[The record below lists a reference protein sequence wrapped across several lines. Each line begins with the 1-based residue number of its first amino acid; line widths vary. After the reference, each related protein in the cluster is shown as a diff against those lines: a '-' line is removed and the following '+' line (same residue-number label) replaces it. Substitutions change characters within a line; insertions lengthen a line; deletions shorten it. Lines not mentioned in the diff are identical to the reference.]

1 MPAQRTPDLRTSA
14 DVTLV
19 HDDLVHIDVAS
30 PKVYAQGVPHET
42 LAALRHNDPVH
53 WHPWPG
59 TRDGF
64 WLLSKHADVV
74 AASRDTKRFS
84 SQVGHIAL
92 EDREPDALE
101 ARRSMIETDPPEHTR
116 LRKIVSDAFKPTR
129 VKEYADYTRRTVGEL
144 LDAALAKG
152 EFDWVTDI
160 SEPLPVTVL
169 ISILG
174 LPHEDVPMLIELT
187 SEMAAATDADYRP
200 DPVKY
205 PTDIDPRLLPFGTP
219 AAAAVFEY
227 GRKIGAE
234 RRQHPRD
241 DLVSRLVHAEVDG
254 EHLDDTEYT
263 NFIQLFIFAGNET
276 TRTGI
281 SHGIL
286 ALMEHP
292 AQFERLAADPA
303 LVPTA
308 VDEILRY
315 GTPLIYFRRTATQD
329 TEIRGVPIQAG
340 DRVALWY
347 VSANFDEDVFR
358 EPHRFDVGRRPN
370 PHTTF
375 GRGGPHFCLG
385 SFLARLEMSIL
396 LQEILARDVR
406 FELTGPPVRLS
417 SNFVNGFKSLPVRA
431 VAAGA

>member
-1 MPAQRTPDLRTSA
+1 VSAVREDLA
-14 DVTLV
+14 HV
-19 HDDLVHIDVAS
+19 DVAS
-30 PKVYAQGVPHET
+30 PKVYAQGVPHAE
-42 LAALRHNDPVH
+42 LAAIRRHDPVH

-74 AASRDTKRFS
+74 SVSKQPKLFS
-84 SQVGHIAL
+84 SQLGHIAL

-116 LRKIVSDAFKPTR
+116 LRRIVSDAFTR
-129 VKEYADYTRRTVGEL
+129 PKVKEYADFTRRTVSGL
-144 LDAALAKG
+144 LDAAIAQG
-152 EFDWVTDI
+152 EFDWVSEI

-174 LPHEDVPMLIELT
+174 LPPEDVPMVVELT
-187 SEMAAATDADYRP
+187 SEMAAATDEDYRP

-205 PTDIDPRLLPFGTP
+205 PSEIDPRLLPFGTP
-219 AAAAVFEY
+219 AAQAVFEY
-227 GRKIGAE
+227 GRRIGAE
-234 RRQHPRD
+234 RRRHPRD
-241 DLVSRLVHAEVDG
+241 DLVSRLVHGGADG
-254 EHLDDTEYT
+254 EHLTDAEYT
-263 NFIQLFIFAGNET
+263 NFFQLFIFAGNET
-276 TRTGI
+276 TRTAI

-286 ALMEHP
+286 ALMDHP
-292 AQFERLAADPA
+292 DELERLRRDPS
-303 LVPTA
+303 LLDTA

-315 GTPLIYFRRTATQD
+315 GSALIYFRRTAVAD

-347 VSANFDEDVFR
+347 VSANYDEEVF
-358 EPHRFDVGRRPN
+358 EDPQRFDVGRHPN

-385 SFLARLEMSIL
+385 SFLAKLEIRIL
-396 LQEILARDVR
+396 LEEILARDVR
-406 FELTGPPVRLS
+406 FERAGAPVRLS
-417 SNFVNGFKSLPVRA
+417 SNFVNGFKSIPVR
-431 VAAGA
+431 VRAA

>member
-1 MPAQRTPDLRTSA
+1 
-14 DVTLV
+14 VTLV
-19 HDDLVHIDVAS
+19 QDDLAHIDVAS
-30 PKVYAQGVPHET
+30 PNVYAQGVPYKT
-42 LAALRHNDPVH
+42 LAALRRHDPVH

-59 TRDGF
+59 TRGGF
-64 WLLSKHADVV
+64 WLLAKHADVIAV
-74 AASRDTKRFS
+74 GKDPKRFS

-92 EDREPDALE
+92 EDREPDALA
-101 ARRSMIETDPPEHTR
+101 ARQSLIETDPPEHTR
-116 LRKIVSDAFKPTR
+116 LRKLVSDAFTR
-129 VKEYADYTRRTVGEL
+129 TKVREYEDYTRKIVRDL
-144 LDAALAKG
+144 LDQAIAKG
-152 EFDWVTDI
+152 EFDWVTEL
-160 SEPLPVTVL
+160 SEPVPVTVL

-174 LPHEDVPMLIELT
+174 LPHEDIPMLIELT
-187 SEMAAATDADYRP
+187 SEMAAATDSDYRP

-205 PTDIDPRLLPFGTP
+205 PSEIDPRLLPFGTP
-219 AAAAVFEY
+219 AAHQVFEY

-234 RRQHPRD
+234 RRQHPTD

-254 EHLDDTEYT
+254 ERLNDTEYS
-263 NFIQLFIFAGNET
+263 NFFELFIFAGNET

-281 SHGIL
+281 SQGIL

-292 AQFERLAADPA
+292 DQFDRLARDPS

-315 GTPLIYFRRTATQD
+315 GTPIIYFRRTATLD

-340 DRVALWY
+340 DRVAMWFL
-347 VSANFDEDVFR
+347 SANFDEDVF
-358 EPHRFDVGRRPN
+358 EDPQQFDVGRQPN

-385 SFLARLEMSIL
+385 SFLARLEIRIL
-396 LQEILARDVR
+396 LEEILARDVR

-417 SNFVNGFKSLPVRA
+417 SNFINGFKSLPVR
-431 VAAGA
+431 VLPFDRKLD